1 MDGSGR
7 GSKLSSRKGLH
18 PTQIVAAAFTAIILL
33 GTLLLSLPIATNSG
47 KATPFLD
54 ALFTSTSATTV
65 TGLSTLN
72 VETHWN
78 LFGHV
83 VIALLIQFGGFGIVG
98 FASLVAIL
106 LEGKVSLK
114 NRLLTTSEAG
124 STASNVKG
132 LLFNI
137 LKIMLF
143 FQGLLFIFLFF
154 RFLTEYHYDWNNAL
168 AHGVFHA
175 ISAFNNAGFALYADS
190 MMGFARDPWILI
202 PIFATVFIAS
212 VGFPTIVEIRDRLR
226 LRMAPIL
233 RRTENYTMPKQW
245 SLNSRITL
253 WGSFVLL
260 VGGTVVIGALEWN
273 NPATLGPLP
282 WWDKMF
288 DSIFASVMPRTA
300 GFNSVDV
307 LGMLP
312 STWLVTDI
320 LMFVGGASVSTSG
333 GIKIGTA
340 VVLFYIVYTEVRGE
354 TAVNIGNRRL
364 PRSMQRQALT
374 IVTVTSFVIVGA
386 TLLLR
391 LTTPFTLDQIL
402 LVVFSAV
409 GTVGLDSGMVSTMN
423 DGAKFLVSLL
433 MLFGR
438 LGPIVVATSIAL
450 RRTHRHFEYPKERP
464 LIG

>member
-1 MDGSGR
+1 M
-7 GSKLSSRKGLH
+7 SSRKGLH
-18 PTQIVAAAFTAIILL
+18 PTQVVAGAFTAIIFL
-33 GTLLLSLPIATNSG
+33 GTFLLSLPVATVSG
-47 KATPFLD
+47 KATPIMD
-54 ALFTSTSATTV
+54 ALFTATSATTV

-78 LFGHV
+78 MFGHV

-114 NRLLTTSEAG
+114 NRLLTSSEAG
-124 STASNVKG
+124 SNAANIRG
-132 LLFNI
+132 LLFNV

-143 FQGLLFIFLFF
+143 FQALLFVFLFV
-154 RFLTEYHYDWNNAL
+154 RFITEYGYEWNKAL
-168 AHGVFHA
+168 GHSVFHA

-190 MMGFARDPWILI
+190 MMSFARDPWILA
-202 PIFATVFIAS
+202 PIFVTVFIAS
-212 VGFPTIVEIRDRLR
+212 VGFPTIVEIRDRLKIKVAS
-226 LRMAPIL
+226 LRNKTIALSLPQ
-233 RRTENYTMPKQW
+233 QW

-253 WGSFVLL
+253 WGSAVLL
-260 VGGTVVIGALEWN
+260 VGGTLAIGFLEWN
-273 NPATLGPLP
+273 NPGTLGPLP
-282 WWDKMF
+282 WYDKIF
-288 DSIFASVMPRTA
+288 DSIFAAVMPRTA
-300 GFNSVDV
+300 GFNSVDI
-307 LGMLP
+307 LAMQP
-312 STWLVTDI
+312 STWMVTDV
-320 LMFVGGASVSTSG
+320 LMFIGGASVSTSG

-340 VVLFYIVYTEVRGE
+340 VVLFYIVYTEIRGE

-374 IVTVTSFVIVGA
+374 ILTVTYMVIVGA
-386 TLLLR
+386 TMLLR
-391 LTTPFTLDQIL
+391 LTTPYTLDQIL

-409 GTVGLDSGMVSTMN
+409 GTVGLDSGMTATMN
-423 DGAKFLVSLL
+423 EGAKFLVSLL

-450 RRTHRHFEYPKERP
+450 RRTRRHFEYPKERP

>member
-1 MDGSGR
+1 MALKGVQM
-7 GSKLSSRKGLH
+7 SSRKGLH
-18 PTQIVAAAFTAIILL
+18 PTQVVAGAFTAIILL
-33 GTLLLSLPIATNSG
+33 GTFLLSLPIATNSG
-47 KATPFLD
+47 KATGFLD
-54 ALFTSTSATTV
+54 ALFTATSATTV

-83 VIALLIQFGGFGIVG
+83 VIGLLIQFGGFGIVG

-106 LEGKVSLK
+106 LEGRVSLK
-114 NRLLTTSEAG
+114 SRLLTTSEAG
-124 STASNVKG
+124 SNASNVKG
-132 LLFNI
+132 LLFNV
-137 LKIMLF
+137 LKIMFF
-143 FQGLLFIFLFF
+143 FQGLLFIFLFW
-154 RFLTEYHYDWNNAL
+154 RFLTEYNYEWNKAL

-190 MMGFARDPWILI
+190 MMSFARDPWMIV
-202 PIFATVFIAS
+202 PIFTTVFIAS
-212 VGFPTIVEIRDRLR
+212 VGFPTIVEMRDRLR
-226 LRMAPIL
+226 LKIAPIL
-233 RRTENYTMPKQW
+233 RRKVNFTMPEQW

-260 VGGTVVIGALEWN
+260 VGGTIAIGFLEWN
-273 NPATLGPLP
+273 NPATFGPLP
-282 WWDKMF
+282 WWDKIF

-300 GFNSVDV
+300 GFNSIDV
-307 LGMLP
+307 TQMLP
-312 STWLVTDI
+312 SSWLVSDI
-320 LMFVGGASVSTSG
+320 LMFIGGASVSTAG

-374 IVTVTSFVIVGA
+374 IVTVTTFVIIGA
-386 TLLLR
+386 TMLLR
-391 LTTPFTLDQIL
+391 LTTPHTLDEIL
-402 LVVFSAV
+402 FLVFSAV
-409 GTVGLDSGMVSTMN
+409 GTVGLDPGIVGSLPDPG
-423 DGAKFLVSLL
+423 KFLVSLL

-450 RRTHRHFEYPKERP
+450 RRTRRHFEYPKERP

>member
-1 MDGSGR
+1 MA
-7 GSKLSSRKGLH
+7 SRKGFH
-18 PTQIVAAAFTAIILL
+18 PTQIVAGAFTAIILL
-33 GTLLLSLPIATNSG
+33 GTFLLSLPIATNSG
-47 KATPFLD
+47 KMTPFLD
-54 ALFTSTSATTV
+54 ALFTATSATTV

-106 LEGKVSLK
+106 LDGKVSLK
-114 NRLLTTSEAG
+114 NRLLTSSEAG
-124 STASNVKG
+124 SNASNIKG
-132 LLFNI
+132 LLFNV
-137 LKIMLF
+137 LKVMLF

-154 RFLTEYHYDWNNAL
+154 RFLTEYQYEWNEAL
-168 AHGVFHA
+168 AHGVFHS

-190 MMGFARDPWILI
+190 MIGFARDPWILA
-202 PIFATVFIAS
+202 PIFVTVFIAS
-212 VGFPTIVEIRDRLR
+212 LGFPTIVEMRDRLR
-226 LRMAPIL
+226 LKMAPLL
-233 RRTENYTMPKQW
+233 RRKENYTMPEQW

-260 VGGTVVIGALEWN
+260 IGGTIAIGFLEWN
-273 NPATLGPLP
+273 NPATFGPLP
-282 WWDKMF
+282 WWDKIF

-300 GFNSVDV
+300 GFNSVDILV
-307 LGMLP
+307 MLP
-312 STWLVTDI
+312 STWLVTDV
-320 LMFVGGASVSTSG
+320 LMFIGGASVSTSG

-374 IVTVTSFVIVGA
+374 IVTVTTLVILGSS
-386 TLLLR
+386 LLLR
-391 LTTPFTLDQIL
+391 LTTPYTLDQIIFL
-402 LVVFSAV
+402 VFSAV
-409 GTVGLDSGMVSTMN
+409 GTVGLDPGILSSLP
-423 DGAKFLVSLL
+423 DADKFLVSLL

-450 RRTHRHFEYPKERP
+450 RRTRRHFEYPKERP

>member
-1 MDGSGR
+1 M
-7 GSKLSSRKGLH
+7 SSRKGLH
-18 PTQIVAAAFTAIILL
+18 PTQVVAGAFTAIILL
-33 GTLLLSLPIATNSG
+33 GTFLLTLPIATNSG
-47 KATPFLD
+47 KMTPFLD
-54 ALFTSTSATTV
+54 ALFTATSATTV

-83 VIALLIQFGGFGIVG
+83 VIALLIQVGGFGIVG

-106 LEGKVSLK
+106 LDGKVSLK
-114 NRLLTTSEAG
+114 NRLLTSSEAG
-124 STASNVKG
+124 SNASNIKG
-132 LLFNI
+132 LLFNV

-143 FQGLLFIFLFF
+143 FQGLLFVFLFV
-154 RFLTEYHYDWNNAL
+154 RFLNEYNYEWNKAL

-190 MMGFARDPWILI
+190 MMGFARDPWILA
-202 PIFATVFIAS
+202 PIFVTVFIAS
-212 VGFPTIVEIRDRLR
+212 IGFPTIVEIRDRLR
-226 LRMAPIL
+226 LKVAPIL
-233 RRTENYTMPKQW
+233 RRKENYTMPEQW

-253 WGSFVLL
+253 WGSVVLL
-260 VGGTVVIGALEWN
+260 IGGSLSIGFLEWN
-273 NPATLGPLP
+273 NPATIGPLSSL
-282 WWDKMF
+282 DKIF
-288 DSIFASVMPRTA
+288 DSIFTAVMPRTA

-307 LGMLP
+307 VSMLP
-312 STWLVTDI
+312 ATWLVTDV
-320 LMFVGGASVSTSG
+320 LMFIGGASVSTSG

-374 IVTVTSFVIVGA
+374 IVTVTSFVIIGA
-386 TLLLR
+386 TMLLR

-409 GTVGLDSGMVSTMN
+409 GTVGLDSGMTATMN

-450 RRTHRHFEYPKERP
+450 RRTRRHFEYPKERP

>member
-1 MDGSGR
+1 MALEGVTSM
-7 GSKLSSRKGLH
+7 SSRKGLH
-18 PTQIVAAAFTAIILL
+18 PTQVVAGAFTAIIML
-33 GTLLLSLPIATNSG
+33 GTFLLSLPVATTSG
-47 KATPFLD
+47 KSTPFLD
-54 ALFTSTSATTV
+54 ALFTATSATTV

-78 LFGHV
+78 MFGHV

-114 NRLLTTSEAG
+114 NRLLTSSEAG
-124 STASNVKG
+124 ATAANIRG
-132 LLFNI
+132 LLFNV

-143 FQGLLFIFLFF
+143 FQVLLFAFLFV
-154 RFLTEYHYDWNNAL
+154 RFLNEYGYEWNKAL
-168 AHGVFHA
+168 GHSIFHA

-190 MMGFARDPWILI
+190 MMGFARDPWMLV
-202 PIFATVFIAS
+202 PIFVTVFIAS
-212 VGFPTIVEIRDRLR
+212 VGFPTIVEMRDRLKIKVAK
-226 LRMAPIL
+226 LRNKTISLSLPQ
-233 RRTENYTMPKQW
+233 QW

-260 VGGTVVIGALEWN
+260 VGGTLAFAFLEWN
-273 NPATLGPLP
+273 NPGTLGPLP
-282 WWDKMF
+282 WWDKIF
-288 DSIFASVMPRTA
+288 DSIFSSVMPRTA

-307 LGMLP
+307 LAMQP
-312 STWLVTDI
+312 STWMVTDV
-320 LMFVGGASVSTSG
+320 LMFIGGASVSTAG

-340 VVLFYIVYTEVRGE
+340 VVLFYIVYTEIRGE

-374 IVTVTSFVIVGA
+374 ILTVTYMVIVGA
-386 TLLLR
+386 TMLLR
-391 LTTPFTLDQIL
+391 LTTTFTLDEIL
-402 LVVFSAV
+402 FLVFSAV
-409 GTVGLDSGMVSTMN
+409 GTVGLDPGITTSLN

-450 RRTHRHFEYPKERP
+450 RRTRRHFEYPKERP